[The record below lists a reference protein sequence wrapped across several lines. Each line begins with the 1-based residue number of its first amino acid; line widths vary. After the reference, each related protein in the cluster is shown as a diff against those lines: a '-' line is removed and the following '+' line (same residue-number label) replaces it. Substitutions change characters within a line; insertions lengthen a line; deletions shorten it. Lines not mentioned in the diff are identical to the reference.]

1 MTTKIVFGFMS
12 SVLLLPII
20 GQIPAETTME
30 KLGKGTAQMVLSVV
44 VVCLALAIIQIF
56 RYHRKDMLDA
66 KQELKH
72 EMDKSQKFFVDNT
85 SAMNMQAESN
95 KQLKEAIYHLSS
107 VIDKCRGPRG

>member
-1 MTTKIVFGFMS
+1 MIMKIYSLMGCAV
-12 SVLLLPII
+12 LLPIV
-20 GQIPAETTME
+20 GQIDTANAVE

-72 EMDKSQKFFVDNT
+72 EMEKSQKLVADNT

-107 VIDKCRGPRG
+107 IIDKYKSE